1 VTWLFW
7 LAAAVVVTAAMAVA
21 GIQTKGTR
29 PIEHTSMMGV
39 GRIAL
44 LAILVIFAYVALR
57 ASVGG

>member
-1 VTWLFW
+1 MTWLFW
-7 LAAAVVVTAAMAVA
+7 LAVAVVVTATVAVA

-44 LAILVIFAYVALR
+44 LVFVVIFAYVAFR
-57 ASVGG
+57 AYAGG

>member
-1 VTWLFW
+1 MTWLFW
-7 LAAAVVVTAAMAVA
+7 LSVAVVVTATVAVA

-44 LAILVIFAYVALR
+44 LAFIVILAYVVFHAR
-57 ASVGG
+57 AGS

>member
-1 VTWLFW
+1 MTWLFW
-7 LAAAVVVTAAMAVA
+7 LAIAVVVTATIAVA

-44 LAILVIFAYVALR
+44 LAFVVIFAYVAFR
-57 ASVGG
+57 ARTGG